1 MGTAVR
7 KLPDRE
13 IATPRMVLSLDR

>member
-7 KLPDRE
+7 KLGDRE
-13 IATPRMVLSLDR
+13 IEKPQMVLSLDR